1 MAPLKLVSGSDA
13 FQCTELPDSSA
24 APPPQLSSA
33 PTAGGGGVGGRGN
46 AFHLLCFYFYL
57 QLWVW

>member
-33 PTAGGGGVGGRGN
+33 PTAGGGGVGGR
-46 AFHLLCFYFYL
+46 
-57 QLWVW
+57 